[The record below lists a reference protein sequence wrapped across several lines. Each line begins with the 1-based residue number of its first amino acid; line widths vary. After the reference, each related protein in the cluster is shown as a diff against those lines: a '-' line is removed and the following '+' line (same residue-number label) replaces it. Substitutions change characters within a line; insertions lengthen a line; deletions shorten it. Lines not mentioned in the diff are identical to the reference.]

1 MLITID
7 EHSGFCFGVTSAI
20 VAAEK
25 HLEEGQ
31 LFCLGDIVHNGQE
44 VKRLENKGLV
54 TIDYEELRELRG
66 GRVLLRAHG
75 EPPSTYRTAHD
86 NQIEIID
93 ATCPVVKKLQERI
106 RHCYEHIVES
116 GERAQILIFGKVG
129 HAEVI
134 GLQGQTSNTAIVLE
148 NKDDLKMVDFT
159 HPIYLFSQT
168 TMSVDKFHEIVSL
181 IEERIDS
188 GVRFEWHD
196 TICRNVA
203 NRVGNIKAFAREQD
217 LVIFVGGRKSSNAKV
232 LYHHCCEANIN
243 TLFVESGQD
252 TVLTEELR
260 KRKSELSSPDFRVG
274 ICGATSTPLWLMQ
287 QVAEAVRSS
296 E

>member
-148 NKDDLKMVDFT
+148 NKDDLQMVDFT
-159 HPIYLFSQT
+159 HSIYLFSQT

-203 NRVGNIKAFAREQD
+203 NRVDNIKSFARKQD